1 MKNENAF
8 VGQVDLMA
16 LLGANLKVVD
26 AAKCIVIPIKLN
38 PTIELYQRKNGR
50 LSAFLNI
57 FMNSSE
63 GKFGNSHYM
72 RATISKKALERH
84 SMTCEDARRF
94 CPIVGNMK
102 PVPCERTVIK
112 QPSRE
117 FNNYYSYT
125 PKNQ

>member
-26 AAKCIVIPIKLN
+26 AAECIVIPIKLN

-72 RATISKKALERH
+72 RATVSKKTLERH

-102 PVPCERTVIK
+102 PVTYETTVAK
-112 QPSRE
+112 QPPRA
-117 FNNYYSYT
+117 FYNYYSSK

>member
-8 VGQVDLMA
+8 VGQVDLLA

-26 AAKCIVIPIKLN
+26 SGEFIVIPIKLN
-38 PTIELYQRKNGR
+38 PSIELYQRKNGR

-57 FMNSSE
+57 FVNSSE

-72 RATISKKALERH
+72 RASVSKKALERH
-84 SMTCEDARRF
+84 SMTYEDARQF

-102 PVPCERTVIK
+102 PVAYETAVAK
-112 QPSRE
+112 QPPRE
-117 FNNYYSYT
+117 FNNYYSSK